1 MGNGRHGG
9 RVSPHAPHTVP
20 NKVGRHGGRG
30 TIEKPSYDVN
40 QLRENDFV
48 ITRPEDGMARMAD
61 GLKDF
66 FRNSKSGSSKDK
78 E

>member
-1 MGNGRHGG
+1 MGTGRHGG
-9 RVSPHAPHTVP
+9 RLSPHASHVVP

-40 QLRENDFV
+40 QLRANDFCIV
-48 ITRPEDGMARMAD
+48 KPEDGYARMAD

-66 FRNSKSGSSKDK
+66 FKSSKTK
-78 E
+78 ENKQ